1 VEYEILY
8 RDQVLSKLDPQ
19 KVYDDLGE
27 DAILLCHEKWDDI
40 KSGKA
45 FCHRRIVAEWL
56 EEELGIEV
64 PELEDVKQDL
74 KKHLKKYKQKGLQSV
89 YNQIINILKE
99 NNVLINIT
107 PPRPYL
113 IKKDDE
119 ERINAEAEDLFK
131 KCKIKKYN
139 SKMKEKEAYKLYFDE
154 AYKYTSFYE
163 EGDE

>member
-1 VEYEILY
+1 MKTSYFGRMNSNNFKHRKDLNWVSIARSAKHYSGRVYEPLMPTWDLINLTDEVEYEILY

-64 PELEDVKQDL
+64 PELEDVKHDL
-74 KKHLKKYKQKGLQSV
+74 KKHLKKYKQIS
-89 YNQIINILKE
+89 
-99 NNVLINIT
+99 
-107 PPRPYL
+107 
-113 IKKDDE
+113 
-119 ERINAEAEDLFK
+119 
-131 KCKIKKYN
+131 
-139 SKMKEKEAYKLYFDE
+139 MFD
-154 AYKYTSFYE
+154 
-163 EGDE
+163 